1 MKIMES
7 SRAEMKNRNE
17 KQEGR
22 DKKQEWKTGLKNSR
36 RTEIKSRNKMWPL
49 TGQNRYK

>member
-1 MKIMES
+1 MKNRRADMKIMES

-22 DKKQEWKTGLKNSR
+22 DKKQEWKAEMEKR
-36 RTEIKSRNKMWPL
+36 IEK
-49 TGQNRYK
+49 